1 MSDSNAQSISP
12 HESYIE
18 YHKISFGGKVMK
30 KNFKI
35 KMTSLFLA
43 IIFVIALPISISAQT
58 VDIPSPNSEVQPQS
72 FTREYTT
79 YLTSSTRQVMS
90 DGNWFGEEL
99 VIVRFTSSE
108 GPTSISVYA
117 LDSAGNKIGPRTISL
132 GGAASFV
139 LKNVSGSFEIYA
151 SSNAGKNG
159 NVKLTVVLSTY
170 A

>member
-1 MSDSNAQSISP
+1 
-12 HESYIE
+12 
-18 YHKISFGGKVMK
+18 
-30 KNFKI
+30 
-35 KMTSLFLA
+35 MTSLFLA

-117 LDSAGNKIGPRTISL
+117 LDSAGNKIGPRTTRTISL

>member
-1 MSDSNAQSISP
+1 MHNPSHHMNRTSNITKSHLEI
-12 HESYIE
+12 
-18 YHKISFGGKVMK
+18 KLWR

-72 FTREYTT
+72 FTREYINISNFFNAAK
-79 YLTSSTRQVMS
+79 LWVI
-90 DGNWFGEEL
+90 GNWFGEEL

>member
-1 MSDSNAQSISP
+1 
-12 HESYIE
+12 
-18 YHKISFGGKVMK
+18 MK

-159 NVKLTVVLSTY
+159 NVKLTVVLSAY

>member
-1 MSDSNAQSISP
+1 
-12 HESYIE
+12 
-18 YHKISFGGKVMK
+18 MK

-139 LKNVSGSFEIYA
+139 SGSFEIYA

>member
-1 MSDSNAQSISP
+1 MLL
-12 HESYIE
+12 H
-18 YHKISFGGKVMK
+18 
-30 KNFKI
+30 
-35 KMTSLFLA
+35 
-43 IIFVIALPISISAQT
+43 
-58 VDIPSPNSEVQPQS
+58 
-72 FTREYTT
+72 
-79 YLTSSTRQVMS
+79 QVMS